1 MRFRGRCWKFG
12 DYIPTDQIVPSHLVY
27 RPMSDIVRQ
36 VLATLNPEFPERVQ
50 PGDILV
56 AGKHFGQSS
65 GRAIAAK
72 AIQATGVACVVA
84 ENFARTFYRNA
95 FEIGLAVLECPGIS
109 EAVQEGDLLDVDVE
123 SGWVRNETTGRAL
136 RGEPTPPFLLEML
149 RAGGLIPFG
158 PRLLERFGGG
168 WPGRVD

>member
-12 DYIPTDQIVPSHLVY
+12 DYIPTDHIVPSHLVY
-27 RPMSDIVRQ
+27 RPMSEIVRH
-36 VLATLNPEFPERVQ
+36 VLETVNPEFPKRVQ

-72 AIQATGVACVVA
+72 ALQATGVACVVA

-95 FEIGLAVLECPGIS
+95 FEIGLPILECPGIS
-109 EAVQEGDLLDVDVE
+109 EIVREGDVLEVDIE
-123 SGWVRNETTGRAL
+123 DGWVRNETTGQEL
-136 RGEPTPPFLLEML
+136 QGKPTPPFLLEML
-149 RAGGLIPFG
+149 RAGGLIPFA
-158 PRLLERFGGG
+158 PKLLEKLESGKR
-168 WPGRVD
+168 